1 MAALDSMS
9 SIPAPKPRLPRWVLP
24 AAILLATF
32 LAYVGTLQFQFVYDD
47 AGQIVVNTFIKQ
59 WKYLPVF
66 FQTHVWAQ
74 FNLHAISNYYR
85 PFFLI
90 WLLLNFKAFGLNPVG
105 WHLTTVLAHM
115 LATLAVFYFAQRLTR
130 DRVAAGIA
138 ALLFGLLPVHLEAVA
153 WVSGVTEPLF
163 AMLLIPAFLCY
174 LNFREG
180 KGGKWIGAS
189 LLLYAVAQ
197 FSKETAVVL
206 PVFIGAYELLF
217 PLAGETAP
225 RSWAQRIRRGVLL
238 ALPYAVITAVYIPA
252 RIHALTTFSITNY
265 PVPWT
270 VNLMTIPGLLVFYL
284 RLLFW
289 PVGLSAFY
297 DTDYVTAPGFQSFIL
312 PLLIVLGV
320 AAALVWIGLRSRSRT
335 YWYLLLWTIL
345 PLLPVLNLKY
355 FVKGELAHDR
365 YLYLPSVGA
374 CILLGMALRR
384 IPWGRVSLAGSEP
397 VPAIPIA
404 ALALVMMATTI
415 LQSTYWA
422 NDLLL
427 YKRGVDT
434 APGNNLARTDLGNA
448 LIDAGRYEEG
458 MEMYREV
465 LARDPNFWL
474 CVYNMGYENYA
485 HGNYERAENYLV
497 HAAELYP
504 VDGDTFYWLAQT
516 EMNLGRLD
524 RAEQAMDRALAN
536 EPRALGYRYVMG
548 VVLQKQGKLV
558 PAIEMFR
565 GELAKNP
572 ADAKARQAL
581 EETEAQLK
589 SISSP
594 QSVTSR

>member
-1 MAALDSMS
+1 MS
-9 SIPAPKPRLPRWVLP
+9 SIPALKPRLPRWALP
-24 AAILLATF
+24 AAVLLATF

-47 AGQIVVNTFIKQ
+47 GGQIVVNTFIKQ
-59 WKYLPVF
+59 WKYFPAF

-74 FNLHAISNYYR
+74 FNIHAISNYYR
-85 PFFLI
+85 PFFLA
-90 WLLLNFKAFGLNPVG
+90 WLLLNYKLFGLNPMG

-115 LATLAVFYFAQRLTR
+115 VATLAVFYFGERLTR
-130 DRVAAGIA
+130 DRVAAGIG
-138 ALLFGLLPVHLEAVA
+138 ALLFGVLPVHLEAVA

-180 KGGKWIGAS
+180 RGRRGWWFAGS

-206 PVFIGAYELLF
+206 PMFIGLYELLF
-217 PLAGETAP
+217 PVAGESALRTWP
-225 RSWAQRIRRGVLL
+225 QRVRRGVLM
-238 ALPYAVITAVYIPA
+238 AMPYAAITAIYIPA
-252 RIHALTTFSITNY
+252 RIHALRTFSITNY

-270 VNLMTIPGLLVFYL
+270 VNLMTIPSLLVFYL

-297 DTDYVTAPGFQSFIL
+297 DTDYVTTPGFQHFVV

-320 AAALVWIGLRSRSRT
+320 AAALAWIGWRTRSRT
-335 YWYLLLWTIL
+335 YLYLLFWSIL

-365 YLYLPSVGA
+365 YLYLPSVGI
-374 CILLGMALRR
+374 CILVGMALRR
-384 IPWGRVSLAGSEP
+384 IPFGRVSLAGSEP
-397 VPAIPIA
+397 VPAIPVA
-404 ALALVMMATTI
+404 ALALVLMATTI

-422 NDLLL
+422 NNLLL
-427 YKRGVDT
+427 YKRGVDI

-448 LIDAGRYEEG
+448 LIDAGRYDEG

-474 CVYNMGYENYA
+474 CVYNIGYEDFA
-485 HGNYERAENYLV
+485 HGNYQRAENYLV

-504 VDGDTFYWLAQT
+504 LDGDTFYWLAQT

-536 EPRALGYRYVMG
+536 EPRALGYRYIMG
-548 VVLQKQGKLV
+548 LVLKGQGKLA
-558 PAIEMFR
+558 PAAEMFR

-572 ADAKARQAL
+572 ADEKARQAL

-589 SISSP
+589 
-594 QSVTSR
+594 QVSR